1 MIQKEN
7 TSTNHLQLEQIKQ
20 KLTIK
25 DETPE
30 DQLNEAKIKQ
40 KKPEVK
46 KLVKREELVDE
57 NNKFVYNFIIQ
68 RNMK

>member
-7 TSTNHLQLEQIKQ
+7 TSTNQLQLEQIKQ

-40 KKPEVK
+40 KKPKVK

-68 RNMK
+68 CNMK

>member
-7 TSTNHLQLEQIKQ
+7 TSTNHFQLEQIKQ

-30 DQLNEAKIKQ
+30 DQLNEAKIK
-40 KKPEVK
+40 
-46 KLVKREELVDE
+46 
-57 NNKFVYNFIIQ
+57 
-68 RNMK
+68 